1 MDLMSEVFVETV
13 FLPSLFFFSG
23 RLVFF
28 TPIFKNISRP
38 LRLIF
43 ITRFENLKS

>member
-23 RLVFF
+23 RLVFLH
-28 TPIFKNISRP
+28 RY
-38 LRLIF
+38 
-43 ITRFENLKS
+43 LKTFLDVETNFHH